1 MSLLEVENMRVR
13 YGAYEVLKGVNF
25 ALREGEWLMVIG
37 PNGAGK
43 STIVKAVSQSTPYTG
58 QVLFAGED
66 VRQMRPS
73 YLARRL
79 GVLMQNH
86 AVGYS
91 FTVEEV
97 VGLGRYAY
105 SRGVFGGKSE
115 EDQARVERALVLTGL
130 LAQRHQSVLTLS
142 MTMFS
147 NSSWLCR
154 RPLYFNVY
162 WKVWLPRSP
171 NEPGA
176 ASIFCS
182 ARAVEISV
190 GIKWY

>member
-73 YLARRL
+73 HLARRL

-97 VGLGRYAY
+97 VD
-105 SRGVFGGKSE
+105 SGGTLIRAASL
-115 EDQARVERALVLTGL
+115 AERA
-130 LAQRHQSVLTLS
+130 
-142 MTMFS
+142 
-147 NSSWLCR
+147 R
-154 RPLYFNVY
+154 RIRRA
-162 WKVWLPRSP
+162 W
-171 NEPGA
+171 
-176 ASIFCS
+176 S
-182 ARAVEISV
+182 ARWS
-190 GIKWY
+190 

>member
-73 YLARRL
+73 HLARRL

-91 FTVEEV
+91 FT
-97 VGLGRYAY
+97 GGRGCGTRAVRLFARRLWRKE
-105 SRGVFGGKSE
+105 RGGSGARG
-115 EDQARVERALVLTGL
+115 ARVGADGAAGAAPSVCAHAVRRRIAADVPGAGIRAKPALVAAGR
-130 LAQRHQSVLTLS
+130 ANKPPGFTLS
-142 MTMFS
+142 ETDFRAHS
-147 NSSWLCR
+147 RL
-154 RPLYFNVY
+154 
-162 WKVWLPRSP
+162 
-171 NEPGA
+171 
-176 ASIFCS
+176 AS
-182 ARAVEISV
+182 
-190 GIKWY
+190 